1 MKKDLLIFFGQ
12 YRTFDL
18 ILERLL
24 DLDKVDVIISTWSD
38 VTKEQIDLIYKYI
51 PHATVLTTD
60 SNKFIEFENAAKMYY
75 HWKNAINHVDET
87 KYEKV
92 ILHRTDTVSNWQNV
106 LNYKLEEDTLYLNDA
121 GDGNF
126 ISRDRIVK
134 RGVMNHHWIDDQFIF
149 GNMNIIK
156 KFINYIE
163 IVPSELR
170 AHFRLGNI
178 ILEHN
183 IPTISWHDF
192 IKISSKI
199 VSIAELQSTR
209 KGHLNDNRI

>member
-183 IPTISWHDF
+183 IPTKRWDDF

-199 VSIAELQSTR
+199 VSIEELQSTR

>member
-1 MKKDLLIFFGQ
+1 MKKNLLIFFGQ

-24 DLDKVDVIISTWSD
+24 DLDKVDVVISTWSD

-51 PHATVLTTD
+51 PHVTVLTTD
-60 SNKFIEFENAAKMYY
+60 SNKFIEFENPAKMYY

-87 KYEKV
+87 KYERV
-92 ILHRTDTVSNWQNV
+92 ILHRTDTLSNWQDV
-106 LNYKLEEDTLYLNDA
+106 LNYKLEENTLYLNDA

-126 ISRDRIVK
+126 KSSDIIVK

-163 IVPSELR
+163 IVPKETT
-170 AHFRLGNI
+170 AHFHLGNI

-183 IPTISWHDF
+183 IPTKRWDDF

-199 VSIAELQSTR
+199 VSIEELQSTR

>member
-199 VSIAELQSTR
+199 VSIEELQSTR

>member
-163 IVPSELR
+163 IVPSELS

-183 IPTISWHDF
+183 IPTKSWNDY

>member
-60 SNKFIEFENAAKMYY
+60 SNKFIEFENPAKMYY

-199 VSIAELQSTR
+199 VSIEELQSTR

>member
-183 IPTISWHDF
+183 IPTKRWDDF

>member
-163 IVPSELR
+163 IVPKETT
-170 AHFRLGNI
+170 AHFHLGNI

-183 IPTISWHDF
+183 IPTKRWDDF

-199 VSIAELQSTR
+199 VSIEELQSTR

>member
-163 IVPSELR
+163 IVPSELS

-183 IPTISWHDF
+183 IPTKRWDDF